1 MSPMSPRLLR
11 PLDTAFSPK
20 KIAGLNLWLD
30 AQDGSTM
37 FDADTGGSPVAADGG
52 VGRWVDKSGTSR
64 SVVQSIA
71 NNRPL
76 LKTGIINGKS
86 VLRFDGSN
94 DILIPAASGSDFDFP
109 YSLFVV
115 YQSSDA
121 AGTLAGCNR
130 ITGSFIS
137 EGLRK
142 SAANTLQGIQQNGA
156 NTAEATVTAAN
167 ANWHVAEL
175 VFSGTS
181 ASLTYTVRVNG
192 GTTANMTVARAR
204 DDSALARRLEIGA
217 VVFGGTTIDALA
229 GDIAEVVA
237 YGRTLSAAELSR
249 VRQYLGRRYGITVT
263 P

>member
-1 MSPMSPRLLR
+1 MAMSPRLLR
-11 PLDTAFSPK
+11 PADTAFNPK

-64 SVVQSIA
+64 NVVQSIA

-76 LKTGIINGKS
+76 LKTGIVNGRS

-94 DILIPAASGSDFDFP
+94 DILIPAAAGSDFAFP

-115 YQSSDA
+115 YQSSGA
-121 AGTLAGCNR
+121 AGSIVSLPRVA
-130 ITGSFIS
+130 GSFIS

-156 NTAEATVTAAN
+156 TTAEATVSASSAD
-167 ANWHVAEL
+167 WHVAEL

-192 GTTANMTVARAR
+192 GTTGNMTVARAR
-204 DDSALARRLEIGA
+204 NETAVGRRLEIGA
-217 VVFGGTTIDALA
+217 AVVAGSTIDLLA
-229 GDIAEVVA
+229 GDIAEVIA

-263 P
+263 L